1 MKRMLVVL
9 AALAL
14 VTAGSATATQL
25 GGRKQA
31 VRPPSTRIPSTATH
45 VDVTLQFTDA
55 PTIHR
60 VITGQVAAKLVRQL
74 NTYKP
79 NQTQTHGCPPGAPGS
94 TSGVLTLDLRSGP
107 AGPLL
112 ARVKVYVLPG
122 QRGRDGDGGCSP
134 VFLSV
139 AGRRQPALASN
150 SFVPEMSGLV
160 GVGFS

>member
-14 VTAGSATATQL
+14 VTAGSATATQV
-25 GGRKQA
+25 GGSKRA
-31 VRPPSTRIPSTATH
+31 IRPAGEHIPSQAKH
-45 VDVTLQFTDA
+45 VDVTLRFTDA

-60 VITGQVAAKLVRQL
+60 TITGQVAAKLVAQL
-74 NTYKP
+74 NAYRP

-94 TSGVLTLDLRSGP
+94 TSGVLTMDLRSGP

-112 ARVKVYVLPG
+112 ARAKVYVVPG
-122 QRGRDGDGGCSP
+122 QGGRDGDGGCSP
-134 VFLSV
+134 IFLSV
-139 AGRRQPALASN
+139 GGQRQPALVSN
-150 SFVPEMSGLV
+150 TFVPQLSGLL